1 MPRTS
6 SDLQPVYTDLVYK
19 AGAVGLAVIVWF
31 FSISNSLFD
40 ADVELPIE
48 IRNIREGKALGQE
61 TPRKATLRFH
71 GTGRSLAKL
80 FILLPFHNA
89 KLVLDLERVQQ
100 RHVFY
105 LDEYLQGSPQRI
117 SIPIPGLMENLTFV
131 EVVSPDSIEI
141 VLGDYKEKLVRI
153 IPQVT
158 LDLAAGYTQVGATE
172 VVPPQVTVMGVIQ
185 AVDKVALVR
194 TMRRTYRNVA
204 EPLRITVGLLH
215 PDPAQV
221 LEVSPVVATLKMNI
235 QMIGERRLEE
245 VPVKILNIPGQLNV
259 TVGPSTVAL
268 TVTGGV
274 DYLADLDKELVEV
287 FVDYRTQ
294 WSPTDALVEPQ
305 VRLGGHLLEYRDL
318 VPSQLE
324 IITSR

>member
-1 MPRTS
+1 MPRSS
-6 SDLQPVYTDLVYK
+6 SDLQPVYANLTYK
-19 AGAVGLAVIVWF
+19 AGAVGLAVILWF

-61 TPRKATLRFH
+61 APRKATLRFS

-80 FILLPFHNA
+80 LIQLPFSNA

-105 LDEYLQGSPQRI
+105 LDEYLRGNPQRI
-117 SIPIPGLMENLTFV
+117 SIPIVGLKEKLTFV

-158 LDLAAGYTQVGATE
+158 LDVAVGYTQVGDTE
-172 VVPPQVTVMGVIQ
+172 VFPPRVTVKGVIQ
-185 AVDKVALVR
+185 AVNEVDLVR
-194 TMRRTYRNVA
+194 TMRRTYSDVDG
-204 EPLRITVGLLH
+204 PLQITVGLLH
-215 PDPAQV
+215 PDPEQV

-235 QMIGERRLEE
+235 QMIGELRLEE
-245 VPVKILNIPGQLNV
+245 VPVKILNIPGERNI

-274 DYLADLDKELVEV
+274 AYLANLDKELVEV
-287 FVDYRTQ
+287 FIDYRTQ
-294 WSPTDALVEPQ
+294 WSPTDAMVEPQ
-305 VRLGGHLLEYRDL
+305 VRLGGHLLEHRDL